1 MRGSRLPQPHL
12 SRGSQRR
19 LQVESAPASSLV
31 QIHET
36 LMLEGQPCRQ
46 QSGRMNPL
54 WDPTDLR
61 RAKGTQKTALLT
73 QRTRR

>member
-1 MRGSRLPQPHL
+1 MEL
-12 SRGSQRR
+12 
-19 LQVESAPASSLV
+19 APASSLV

-36 LMLEGQPCRQ
+36 LMLEGQPRRQ

>member
-1 MRGSRLPQPHL
+1 MEL
-12 SRGSQRR
+12 
-19 LQVESAPASSLV
+19 APASSLV

-36 LMLEGQPCRQ
+36 LMLEGQPRRQ

-61 RAKGTQKTALLT
+61 QAKGTQKTALLT